1 MGGGGK
7 TRNMPRP
14 SRVDHPEMVCHLLN
28 RANARATMFA
38 ARAAFLVFETLLA
51 EEREAAGVQLYAW
64 CLMPT
69 HWHLVARPEAPG
81 GLTRLLRRLAQRH
94 TQLWHKARGTRGQ
107 GHLYQG
113 RYKAFPVQDDDHFLT
128 LCRYVERNPLR
139 AGLVARAADWRFS
152 SLWRL
157 GRRGAPPRPDPWPVP
172 RPHGWSELVDRAETP
187 SELEALRTSL
197 ARNRPFGDPGW
208 TRRIADSF
216 ALGSTLRPPGRPPRR
231 NAAMSGSKES

>member
-1 MGGGGK
+1 
-7 TRNMPRP
+7 MPRP
-14 SRVDHPEMVCHLLN
+14 SRVDHPEVVCHLLN

-38 ARAAFLVFETLLA
+38 ARTDFLLFEALLA

-81 GLTRLLRRLAQRH
+81 GLTRFMRRLTQRH

-128 LCRYVERNPLR
+128 VCRYVERNPLR
-139 AGLVARAADWRFS
+139 AGLVARAADWRFG

-157 GRRGAPPRPDPWPVP
+157 RRRGSPPRPDPWPVP
-172 RPHGWSELVDRAETP
+172 RPSWLGRARGSRRDPERARDVADQPCPQPSVRRPRLDPKDR
-187 SELEALRTSL
+187 RQ
-197 ARNRPFGDPGW
+197 
-208 TRRIADSF
+208 
-216 ALGSTLRPPGRPPRR
+216 LRPRFHPPPARPATSAQRRDVGR
-231 NAAMSGSKES
+231 